1 MPKCLKIFF
10 ANLLG
15 GQIIIGPFLISI
27 GGKGIALTIFLLFII
42 FFNLI
47 KLIVD
52 IRLIIFLCFEKESLC
67 KILFPTFG
75 VIPKKITEDLSI
87 IS

>member
-1 MPKCLKIFF
+1 M
-10 ANLLG
+10 
-15 GQIIIGPFLISI
+15 
-27 GGKGIALTIFLLFII
+27 LLFII

-52 IRLIIFLCFEKESLC
+52 IRLIIFLCFGKESLC

-75 VIPKKITEDLSI
+75 VIPKKITEDLYKRVNMFIDSEVSHYNFGKKMIQNKLFLKLNNI
-87 IS
+87 ISNV